1 MIFNVKNPFCV
12 YSLNGLDYGVCVCVC
27 VCIYVCM
34 YKQYSLKLPGGHFK
48 IEMYPVVRN

>member
-27 VCIYVCM
+27 VYVYMYACI
-34 YKQYSLKLPGGHFK
+34 SSIL
-48 IEMYPVVRN
+48 